1 VRVHGLLLVT
11 TLFARGPDP
20 NVIFPAD
27 ADASPAVKYAAL
39 DLMACE
45 AELTTRGV
53 PFHSVPDAPGVL
65 APVRLTGAVR
75 GVTFHSAIPVAQRAT
90 SPYEIVD
97 CRLALAL
104 DDFAVLLA
112 KYDVVEVVHLSVYRP
127 PSGHWPIG
135 KLGERH
141 DGALA
146 IDCGTFIQRDGTQIV
161 VERDFHGQIG
171 QKTCGPNTG
180 PTPASPNAV
189 TLRKIFCDTADARLF
204 NVELTPDYNWAHRN
218 HFHLEVTPR
227 VKWFLV
233 R

>member
-1 VRVHGLLLVT
+1 MRVHTLLLIG

-20 NVIFPAD
+20 NVVFPAD

-39 DLMACE
+39 DLMGCE

-53 PFHSVPDAPGVL
+53 PFRSVVSAVGVV
-65 APVRLTGAVR
+65 APVRLTGPIR
-75 GVTFHSAIPVAQRAT
+75 GVTFHSAIPTSQQAT
-90 SPYEIVD
+90 SPYEIID

-104 DDFAVLLA
+104 DDFAIILA

-127 PSGHWPIG
+127 PPSAWPPARVG
-135 KLGERH
+135 GQH

-146 IDCGTFIQRDGTQIV
+146 IDCGTFIRKDGTKLV
-161 VERDFHGQIG
+161 VERDFHGKIG
-171 QKTCGPNTG
+171 RKTCGPNTG
-180 PTPASPNAV
+180 PQPPSQDSL

-218 HFHLEVTPR
+218 HFHLEVTAR